1 MKKFVHVLLTIVL
14 LLQFVIPQIAIAE
27 TLISGEEGVSLKSV
41 SLDPTSKKER
51 AIISLTL
58 DAKTAEEQKA
68 VIQSSSGLTLM
79 PSSSNELKDASGR
92 VKGTYQIV
100 DNAVQ
105 LSVAG
110 EVDEE
115 LSLTIEGQVAEAS
128 SEKQVQFTLGNS
140 SKVLNLPEGWFLT
153 ESTTTDST
161 INNSSASTET
171 VSSTTTETSSSSETG
186 GIKESKAAQEKNSTL
201 RRDPVNI
208 QNIYDDLG
216 IADDFLTNM
225 DLSYTDKDG
234 NPVENP
240 TIDDT
245 IHFNFNFTLDETV
258 RENMQAGDYYEF
270 NLPDSV
276 KVTQN
281 QTYPLNDADGN
292 HYADVTIG
300 TDGKI
305 TIVFT
310 DEIEHASDIEGDFH
324 FTGEFDKDNIDGP
337 GEIVIVPPGHEDI
350 GETVTIKPNYS
361 GDNIDKK
368 GHFDKEQNP
377 DKIIWNVDINKALD
391 TLENAVVTENFPA
404 GTVYESVV
412 VYQVDVDFDG
422 NVIEGS
428 EKVADPSTYTVDADG
443 TVHFTNKI
451 DGAYRLEYTTRID
464 EDAKPDEGGLTSFQN
479 QAVLSSKG
487 IEDATAEATVSTS
500 YGKKIDKARGDY
512 DSDNQTINWKI
523 HYNYGEKDIN
533 NGSIIDTFQD
543 EHMFLVD
550 GTIKLYEVSFDQNGR
565 PVRGRQLVEGQDY
578 TLDTSS
584 GHGFEIHFIGTVDTA
599 VDVLYQ
605 TGYDGIVDE
614 NTTIT
619 NAVKTETGEDDTSSG
634 ILNPQNV
641 IKKLGQVDY
650 TNHTVGW
657 NLDVNLNHYSMN
669 NWKMTDTLSKGLTLL
684 EDTLVIYDKDAKKD
698 LILGTDYTLD
708 YDQTTNQFE
717 IVFIGNYVKTDHAFK
732 ISYTTAY
739 DPEAVPENDPDKK
752 FTNTAKVTWTTDD
765 GETITNEDV
774 ATFKPNEPTKYNG
787 AKSGSYNAQE
797 KAITWTVTV
806 NYGDKDLVNAQLT
819 DPIPA
824 NQKYI
829 LNSLTIYHYTVTS
842 DGNVIKGNELT
853 QEEYRELG
861 IEQPSAANNQTLIV
875 EFPDNEAGQYLIE
888 FKTDVTNEQ
897 IHAEY
902 TNDAVFSNDK
912 YEDHTLHGKVTVN
925 HGDEFGSKSGKQ
937 DEDGFVNWSVTLNG
951 SQSKLY
957 DVTVE
962 DMPSDNQSIDL
973 DSLHIFGTT
982 VAVDGTITID
992 RTKELVKD
1000 QDYTVGLTT
1009 DNQTGQQ
1016 KMTIHFVNN
1025 YQEFDTPLIMEYK
1038 SMVFLEGNKGT
1049 VSNQVHITSEGKT
1062 EVDDTSDGKTDV
1074 TVSEGG
1080 GSSSGI
1086 RGQLILK
1093 KEDNNGN
1100 VLPEGATFELWDKNQ
1115 TQILRSGTVGSN
1127 GLITFGN
1134 LPFGT
1139 YILKETG
1146 TLTEQGYT
1154 IDQSLVDGKKVTIN
1168 QQTTDG
1174 VPVVIK
1180 NQLGTV
1186 QLVKK
1191 DEQGEL
1197 LSGAEFR
1204 LEVYDEVT
1212 GTWLPKSVNQALTTD
1227 KKGVLTIH
1235 GLTPGKYRLI
1245 ETKAPAGYILNT
1257 NPVPFEVAENSDHQL
1272 IQIGMKEAF
1281 INYKATIQFMKQD
1294 EAGNPLAGAV
1304 FGLYKKGSTTPVA
1317 TTASKPD
1324 GRVVFANVG
1333 PGTYEIKEISNPND
1347 YVLNTQVLDNI
1358 VVPESSNKPLDPI
1371 ILADDF
1377 INYKGSAE
1385 ITKYGETS
1393 TETKALAGV
1402 EFVLEDGNGKT
1413 VAQGTTDQNG
1423 RYFVDGLAPGT
1434 YYFRETSTGPNH
1446 EFLVNTEKVKV
1457 VVEPNTLGKP
1467 ETVEATLTD
1476 YQGSFKIKKVDSKGN
1491 PLEGAEF
1498 SLFSINREL
1507 IASGLT
1513 SAENGIVSYEGLAP
1527 GRYYLSE
1534 TKAPL
1539 DENGQEYVKDEYP
1552 IWLNVVGEAQGKPE
1566 TINLGEFQNFKG
1578 KIGLTK
1584 TGAGH
1589 LSIAG
1594 AKFALYKAS
1603 GQNNSEEKLVKIDG
1617 KDFIEVGA
1625 DGHINIDSLGPGYY
1639 KLIEI
1644 EAPAGY
1650 VINTQPIYFTVREG
1664 EETDPPVEEVS
1675 IVNYEASITARKVSD
1690 DESLETPPLL
1700 RNGLSGAEFQILDD
1714 KGNVVKVFDTKG
1726 DETTTLIANQD
1737 GVISASGLH
1746 AGKYTLVETKSP
1758 DGYILEKEGIPFTV
1772 TDQSGETTPINL
1784 GTIEN
1789 HRGSIEVEKKNEHGE
1804 LLNGGSFEIRDAKG
1818 QVVTVTNALGF
1829 ETKTLTA
1836 LDGKIEATGLVPG
1849 KYSVVETKA
1858 PDGYI
1863 LETNQ
1868 KVMPFEIA
1876 ASENEHHE
1884 ITFQDTFT
1892 NYQGSVELNKVDTDS
1907 KKALTGAEFNLYTSE
1922 GTLVKKQLIT
1932 DQNGRLIVNDLVPGD
1947 YYFVEQKAPTGY
1959 QLTND
1964 KQPFTI
1970 VENANGK
1977 PKQINLTVTNSKQP
1991 EKEPSKK
1998 TPTPPV
2004 QKHLGGN
2011 LANLGEQSG
2020 TSLIVLGTLV
2030 IIGLGGYVVY
2040 RRKKNK

>member
-1 MKKFVHVLLTIVL
+1 MKKFVHGLLTIVL
-14 LLQFVIPQIAIAE
+14 LLQFVMPQIVIAE
-27 TLISGEEGVSLKSV
+27 TLINGEELLSLKSAT
-41 SLDPTSKKER
+41 LDSVSKKER
-51 AIISLTL
+51 AIVSLKVG
-58 DAKTAEEQKA
+58 AKTDAERKA
-68 VIQSSSGLTLM
+68 VIQVSSGLTLT
-79 PSSSNELKDASGR
+79 PSSTKELVDAAGD
-92 VKGTYQIV
+92 VKGTYQII
-100 DNAVQ
+100 DNTVQ
-105 LSVAG
+105 LTINGGVN
-110 EVDEE
+110 EE
-115 LSLTIEGQVAEAS
+115 LSLVVEGQVSEVS
-128 SEKQVQFTLGNS
+128 SEKQVQFSLENTS
-140 SKVLNLPEGWFLT
+140 QVVSLPEQWFIT
-153 ESTTTDST
+153 EDTSPESTTKE
-161 INNSSASTET
+161 SSDPTET
-171 VSSTTTETSSSSETG
+171 TSSSITETISSSENEAV
-186 GIKESKAAQEKNSTL
+186 KDVSA

-208 QNIYDDLG
+208 QDFYDELG
-216 IADDFLTNM
+216 LTEDFLTNM
-225 DLSYTDKDG
+225 KLTYTDQDG
-234 NPVENP
+234 NPVEKP
-240 TIDDT
+240 TIDDL
-245 IHFNFNFTLDETV
+245 INFHFDFKLDEAV
-258 RENMQAGDYYEF
+258 REKMQAGDYYEF
-270 NLPDSV
+270 DLPDSV
-276 KVTQN
+276 KVTRN
-281 QTYPLNDADGN
+281 QTYPLNDAEGN

-310 DEIEHASDIEGDFH
+310 DEIEHASDIEGNFH

-350 GETVTIKPNYS
+350 GETVTIKPNYT
-361 GDNIDKK
+361 GDNIDKN
-368 GHFDKEQNP
+368 GHFDKEHNP
-377 DKIIWNVDINKALD
+377 DKIIWNVDVNKALD
-391 TLENAVVTENFPA
+391 TLENATVKENFPD
-404 GTVYESVV
+404 GTTYESVK
-412 VYQVDVDFDG
+412 VYQVKVDFEG
-422 NVIEGS
+422 NVVEGS
-428 EKVADPSTYTVDADG
+428 ETLADPSTYTVDPDG
-443 TVHFTNKI
+443 TVHFNETI
-451 DGAYRLEYTTRID
+451 DGAYRLEYTTKIN
-464 EDAKPDEGGLTSFQN
+464 EEAKPDEGGLTSFQN

-487 IEDATAEATVSTS
+487 LEDATAEASVSTN
-500 YGKKIDKARGDY
+500 YGMKIEKARGDY
-512 DSDNQTINWKI
+512 NSADQTINWKI
-523 HYNYGEKDIN
+523 HYNYGEKEVT
-533 NGSIIDTFQD
+533 NGSITDTFQD

-550 GTIKLYEVSFDQNGR
+550 GSVKLYEVSFDTNGQ
-565 PVRGRQLVEGQDY
+565 PVRGRELVEGEDY
-578 TLDTSS
+578 ILDTSS
-584 GHGFEIHFIGTVDTA
+584 EHGFQIKFIGTIDTA

-605 TGYDGIVDE
+605 TGYDGIIDE
-614 NTTIT
+614 NTTIK
-619 NAVKTETGEDDTSSG
+619 NAVKTETGEGDSGTG
-634 ILNPQNV
+634 ILTPQNV
-641 IKKLGQVDY
+641 IKKLGKVDY

-657 NLDVNLNHYSMN
+657 NVDVNLNHYSMN
-669 NWKMTDTLSKGLTLL
+669 NWQMTDTLSEGLTLL
-684 EDTLVIYDKDAKKD
+684 EDTVVIYDKDAKKN
-698 LILGTDYTLD
+698 LVLGTDYTLD
-708 YDQTTNQFE
+708 YDEATNKFR
-717 IVFIGNYVKTDHAFK
+717 IVFIGEYEKTSHAFK
-732 ISYTTAY
+732 ISYTTTY
-739 DPEAVPENDPDKK
+739 DPELVPENDPDKY
-752 FTNTAKVTWTTDD
+752 FRNTAEVTWTTDD
-765 GETITNEDV
+765 GKTITDEDD

-787 AKSGSYNAQE
+787 AKAGTYNAQE
-797 KAITWTVTV
+797 KAITWRIAV
-806 NYGDKDLVNAQLT
+806 NYGDKDMENAQLT
-819 DPIPA
+819 DPIPSD
-824 NQKYI
+824 QKYI
-829 LNSLTIYHYTVTS
+829 LNSLKIYHYTVAS
-842 DGNVIKGNELT
+842 DGSVIKGSELT
-853 QEEYRELG
+853 RAEYRELG

-875 EFPDNEAGQYLIE
+875 EFPDHEAGQYLIE

-962 DMPSDNQSIDL
+962 DIPSANQSIDL
-973 DSLHIFGTT
+973 ESLHIFGTT

-992 RTKELVKD
+992 RTNELVKD
-1000 QDYTVGLTT
+1000 QDYTVELTT

-1016 KMTIHFVNN
+1016 KMTLHFIND
-1025 YQEFDTPLIMEYK
+1025 YLEFDTPLIMEYK

-1049 VSNQVHITSEGKT
+1049 VSNEVHITSAGKT
-1062 EVDDTSDGKTDV
+1062 EIDDTSDGQTDV

-1080 GSSSGI
+1080 GSSSGK
-1086 RGQLILK
+1086 RGQMILK

-1100 VLPEGATFELWDKNQ
+1100 ILPKGATFELWDKNK
-1115 TQILRSGTVGSN
+1115 TQILRSGTVDEN
-1127 GLITFGN
+1127 GLLTFGN

-1154 IDQSLVDGKKVTIN
+1154 IDQSLVDGKKVEIT
-1168 QQTTDG
+1168 QETTDG
-1174 VPVVIK
+1174 EPIVIK

-1191 DEQGEL
+1191 GEQGQL

-1204 LEVYDEVT
+1204 LEIYDDET
-1212 GTWLPKSVNQALTTD
+1212 GIWLPKSVNQNLITD
-1227 KKGVLTIH
+1227 NEGVLTIQ
-1235 GLTPGKYRLI
+1235 GLAPGKYRLI
-1245 ETKAPAGYILNT
+1245 ETKAPTGYILNT

-1272 IQIGMKEAF
+1272 IQVGMTDAF
-1281 INYKATIQFMKQD
+1281 INYQAAIRFMKLD
-1294 EAGNPLAGAV
+1294 EAGNSLAGAV
-1304 FGLYKKGSTTPVA
+1304 FGLYRKGNETTSIA
-1317 TTASKPD
+1317 TATSKSD
-1324 GRVVFANVG
+1324 GRVEFSNVG
-1333 PGTYEIKEISNPND
+1333 PGTYVIKEISNPND

-1385 ITKYGETS
+1385 ITKYGETP
-1393 TETKALAGV
+1393 TETKLLAGV
-1402 EFVLEDGNGKT
+1402 GFVLEDANGKT

-1434 YYFRETSTGPNH
+1434 YYFREVSTGPNE
-1446 EFLVNTEKVKV
+1446 EFLINTEKVKV
-1457 VVEPNTLGKP
+1457 VIEPNTVGKP
-1467 ETVEATLTD
+1467 ETVQVTLTD

-1491 PLEGAEF
+1491 PLAGAEF
-1498 SLFSINREL
+1498 SLFKINREL
-1507 IASGLT
+1507 VASGLT
-1513 SAENGIVSYEGLAP
+1513 SDSNGIVSYEGLAP
-1527 GRYYLSE
+1527 GRYYLTE

-1539 DENGQEYVKDEYP
+1539 DEDGQEYVKDEYP
-1552 IWLNVVGEAQGKPE
+1552 IWLNIEDEAKGKPA
-1566 TINLGEFQNFKG
+1566 TIDLGEFQNFKG

-1603 GQNNSEEKLVKIDG
+1603 GENGTEEKLVKIDG
-1617 KDFIEVGA
+1617 KEYIEVGE

-1746 AGKYTLVETKSP
+1746 AGSYTLVETKAP
-1758 DGYILEKEGIPFTV
+1758 NGYILEKEGIPFTV

-1784 GTIEN
+1784 GNIEN
-1789 HRGSIEVEKKNEHGE
+1789 HHGSIEVEKKNEHGE
-1804 LLNGGSFEIRDAKG
+1804 LLNGGSFEIRNAKG

-1849 KYSVVETKA
+1849 KYSLVETKA

-1959 QLTND
+1959 QLSND

-1970 VENANGK
+1970 VKNANGK

-1998 TPTPPV
+1998 T
-2004 QKHLGGN
+2004 QHH
-2011 LANLGEQSG
+2011 QD
-2020 TSLIVLGTLV
+2020 
-2030 IIGLGGYVVY
+2030 
-2040 RRKKNK
+2040 KNI